1 MNPEH
6 CQLIRGGVDAIR
18 AWRAA
23 NPNVRLDLSGADLR
37 DANLRRADLH
47 DANLRGVDLYLADLR
62 DANLGGADLSLAD
75 LRSANLRRADLR
87 DANLRG
93 ADLYRADLSGAD
105 LRGADLHLA
114 DLRDAELNSTDL
126 SGAKSIL
133 AIGPGGSREDML
145 YAVAWPDGYR
155 IKAGCWWGTL
165 AEFRLRVAMAHG
177 DSRHGLYYQAVCE
190 FLVATEKAAV
200 ERAVERAVSPS
211 DIQDTPPAS

>member
-47 DANLRGVDLYLADLR
+47 RAYL
-62 DANLGGADLSLAD
+62 NGAD
-75 LRSANLRRADLR
+75 LRSADLYRADLT
-87 DANLRG
+87 G
-93 ADLYRADLSGAD
+93 ADLSGAD

-145 YAVAWPDGYR
+145 YAVTWPDGYR

-190 FLVATEKAAV
+190 FLVATEKAAR
-200 ERAVERAVSPS
+200 EEAT
-211 DIQDTPPAS
+211 DIQTAERIL